1 MNIKIRPAARED
13 VQKTSA
19 LYDDF
24 FACNAAQLPENCVAA
39 TETGDCPNPV
49 IESGSGDIM
58 IAERDDA
65 VIGFVHVEE
74 NAPPPYPSVVP
85 HKYACIIDFF
95 VMREYRR
102 NGAGRLLLDKVKR
115 WAKSRNQEY
124 LELMVWE
131 NNGSGRRFY
140 EREHFTTASRTMRL
154 DV

>member
-1 MNIKIRPAARED
+1 M
-13 VQKTSA
+13 
-19 LYDDF
+19 
-24 FACNAAQLPENCVAA
+24 
-39 TETGDCPNPV
+39 

-58 IAERDDA
+58 IAERDNA

-115 WAKSRNQEY
+115 WTKSRNQEY